1 MSTEAIA
8 VVAPPKQ
15 TSAAADFIAGNMGGM
30 SQVLVGQPLDTIKV
44 RLQLDSGR
52 FNGAIDCAVQTIK
65 NEGFFALYK
74 GMASPLVGIG
84 AVNALLF
91 AANTECRRML
101 QDRPGEQLPL
111 YKIAIAGSG
120 AGIIN
125 SVLASPVEMLKIKMQ
140 AQFGKGA
147 TGSGQVYYTGP
158 IDCAQQLIRQHGVAN
173 GLFRG
178 LWATVVREIPAY
190 AGFYVGFEATKRSIV
205 KQGQE
210 ATVVQLMTAGAAGGL
225 GYWLACYPLD
235 VVKSKVQNQVEPP
248 KGFYVTSTL
257 RSIYAQSGTAGLF
270 RGFGPSMVRAL
281 PAAAATFT
289 AYELTMRAI
298 EKNNF
303 V

>member
-1 MSTEAIA
+1 MSTEA
-8 VVAPPKQ
+8 VVVMAPPKQ

-52 FNGAIDCAVQTIK
+52 FKGAIDCAVQTIK

-74 GMASPLVGIG
+74 
-84 AVNALLF
+84 VNALLF
-91 AANTECRRML
+91 AANTECRRLL
-101 QDRPGEQLPL
+101 QDHPGQQLPL

-178 LWATVVREIPAY
+178 LWATIVREIPAY
-190 AGFYVGFEATKRSIV
+190 AGFYVGFEATKRAIV
-205 KQGQE
+205 KDGEE
-210 ATVVQLMTAGAAGGL
+210 ATVAQLMTAGAAGGL
-225 GYWLACYPLD
+225 GYWTACYPLD

-248 KGFYVTSTL
+248 RGFYITSTL
-257 RSIYAQSGTAGLF
+257 RSIHAQSGTAGLF

-298 EKNNF
+298 EKSDF